1 LSPSGNSGKLSAS
14 TNANPENLLP
24 SLRDT
29 ELMRELLSHILCVSS
44 VLLGYAGRFVKQ
56 MEYRLSC
63 FVESIIGNY
72 GIFCLAHVHT
82 PKFRI
87 GW

>member
-1 LSPSGNSGKLSAS
+1 MLCTFSLALVCLDLSLQFSNSI
-14 TNANPENLLP
+14 
-24 SLRDT
+24 LRDT

-63 FVESIIGNY
+63 FVESIIAVRAKAVPGLFESV
-72 GIFCLAHVHT
+72 GFPA
-82 PKFRI
+82 
-87 GW
+87 GSE